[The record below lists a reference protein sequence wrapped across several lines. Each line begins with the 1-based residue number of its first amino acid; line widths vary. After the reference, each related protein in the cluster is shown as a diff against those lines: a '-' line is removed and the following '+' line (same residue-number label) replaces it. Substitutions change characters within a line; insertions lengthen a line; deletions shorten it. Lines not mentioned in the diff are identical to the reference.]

1 MLRFMVR
8 VTLALG
14 LVLSLLPSPLIEIHP
29 EGAES
34 QEQRLSDTIV
44 FMETYIHVREYERN

>member
-8 VTLALG
+8 ITLALG
-14 LVLSLLPSPLIEIHP
+14 LVSPLLPSPLIEIHP

-34 QEQRLSDTIV
+34 EEQRLSDTIV
-44 FMETYIHVREYERN
+44 FTEMYIHIRE